1 MSRNSL
7 FENMRTGFSSLEILQ
22 EPASHE
28 YQLKMWDLK
37 YFETILT
44 VDGKKNTFCDS
55 WRLIFRL
62 FDGWRLTPAIE
73 ILF

>member
-28 YQLKMWDLK
+28 YQLKKWDLK

-44 VDGKKNTFCDS
+44 VDGKKKIPFVTV
-55 WRLIFRL
+55 
-62 FDGWRLTPAIE
+62 DG
-73 ILF
+73 

>member
-28 YQLKMWDLK
+28 YQLKKWDLK

-44 VDGKKNTFCDS
+44 VDGKKYLL
-55 WRLIFRL
+55 WQ
-62 FDGWRLTPAIE
+62 LTVDPIE